1 MYKSWHGIIAIMTNI
16 LSFVEE
22 YFYLY
27 VWLIVTTFINIVAP
41 MAGSTIVNPV
51 TAYFTDPQR
60 AIGIGASIFF
70 CTGIHRIYLFRKEI
84 FEIKENRDIIKTI
97 LPYTIIGAI
106 LGGSFV
112 SYLNTKVLVILI
124 VIVSMYYVY
133 KTLLQIYKH
142 KSKVEKSNHF
152 SKVSVSTLSG
162 FLQGAGMPGSNIRDN
177 YLRTFLSEVSVRA
190 VTTVIGVV
198 NFFIAGTIIFLH
210 NHLTYKDL
218 IFIVSVVPLLVPA
231 QMYGKIFL
239 DKMDDKNAKI
249 VAISLSLLGVILLTY
264 KYLV

>member
-1 MYKSWHGIIAIMTNI
+1 MINV

-22 YFYLY
+22 YIYVYL
-27 VWLIVTTFINIVAP
+27 WLIVTTFINIVAP

-84 FEIKENRDIIKTI
+84 FEIKENRDTIKTI

-106 LGGSFV
+106 LGGSFI
-112 SYLNTKVLVILI
+112 SYLNTKVLVIII
-124 VIVSMYYVY
+124 VTVSTYYIY
-133 KTLLQIYKH
+133 KTLLQIFVQKNNKGKSSH
-142 KSKVEKSNHF
+142 LSKVF
-152 SKVSVSTLSG
+152 VSTLSG

-231 QMYGKIFL
+231 QMYGKLFL
-239 DKMDDKNAKI
+239 DKMDDRNAKSL
-249 VAISLSLLGVILLTY
+249 AIILSLLGVVLLTY
-264 KYLV
+264 KYLL